1 MATTEGTS
9 SVDEET
15 ASIDLDL
22 LKKDAAMSAEEKDNK
37 IRILTEE
44 LEQEL
49 TLTSSL
55 THMVA
60 EKTSEVEFLQNKLL
74 EQESKIHNLED
85 QIDEW
90 TVQSE
95 TCDKVL
101 EQKDGEIDMLKKALS
116 IEKQQRRD
124 LEEMMMEV
132 GKENIQE
139 REALERKVESLQKE
153 IDKMIDERRKE
164 RMEKEKSDGNF
175 KAQELEMVTSEKAF
189 QESKAVRKIERSHKE
204 GDGKCRHHL
213 ILYSMFQNIA
223 SFIWLLWRS
232 HSFNFLSFQIFAQIR
247 LQRRV

>member
-1 MATTEGTS
+1 MATAEGTS
-9 SVDEET
+9 SVDDDA
-15 ASIDLDL
+15 ASIDLDV
-22 LKKDAAMSAEEKDNK
+22 LKKDAALSAEEKDNK

-60 EKTSEVEFLQNKLL
+60 EKTSEIEYLRNKLV

-90 TVQSE
+90 TAQAE

-101 EQKDGEIDMLKKALS
+101 EQKDCEIDMLKKALS

-124 LEEMMMEV
+124 LEEMVMEV

-153 IDKMIDERRKE
+153 IDKMIDDRRRE
-164 RMEKEKSDGNF
+164 RMEREKSDGNF
-175 KAQELEMVTSEKAF
+175 KAQELDMITSEKAP
-189 QESKAVRKIERSHKE
+189 QESKRIGKMEASQKGV
-204 GDGKCRHHL
+204 DGKCRR
-213 ILYSMFQNIA
+213 A
-223 SFIWLLWRS
+223 SNSL
-232 HSFNFLSFQIFAQIR
+232 
-247 LQRRV
+247 

>member
-9 SVDEET
+9 SVDEEA
-15 ASIDLDL
+15 ASIDLDVL
-22 LKKDAAMSAEEKDNK
+22 EEDAAMSAGEKDNK

-55 THMVA
+55 THIVA
-60 EKTSEVEFLQNKLL
+60 EKTSEVEYLQNKLV

-90 TVQSE
+90 TAQSE

-101 EQKDGEIDMLKKALS
+101 EQKDCEIDMLKKALS

-164 RMEKEKSDGNF
+164 RMEREKPDGNF
-175 KAQELEMVTSEKAF
+175 KAQELEMVTSEKAT
-189 QESKAVRKIERSHKE
+189 QESKAVGKIEGSHKE
-204 GDGKCRHHL
+204 GDGKCSHTSDSAMCPKNCVL
-213 ILYSMFQNIA
+213 FV
-223 SFIWLLWRS
+223 WLLWRS
-232 HSFNFLSFQIFAQIR
+232 CSVTCLSFHVFA
-247 LQRRV
+247 